1 MPEPGLGTPSGSWF
15 FKAPD
20 ADSSKIPDLDS
31 SSAFGYCYHNFGK
44 QYVLSFSVFICFM
57 LTASVI
63 ITEGAGI
70 MHA

>member
-1 MPEPGLGTPSGSWF
+1 MMDWESHL
-15 FKAPD
+15 
-20 ADSSKIPDLDS
+20 DLDS
-31 SSAFGYCYHNFGK
+31 SKPLMLMWLKPLILILHSVFGYCYHNFGK
-44 QYVLSFSVFICFM
+44 QDVLSFSVFICFI